1 MFTTGGSVTHNL
13 LVSPSDLGS
22 FNLTVPRDPRLP
34 GGGGYT
40 IGPIYDLNPSVF
52 GRSNQLIEPT
62 DKVGNDS
69 RVFNGVDVTFNV
81 RSLHGVTFSGGTST
95 GKVVNDFCD
104 IRAKTPDATIGG
116 FNLLLAPY
124 CHQESPFQTSF
135 RGLATYS
142 IPRVDVVVSSVYQDK
157 TNIGTDQLVS
167 LSANYTMTQADL
179 AAAAAQLGRPLTAVT
194 PPTIN
199 LIAPGALY
207 GPRVR
212 QLDLSFK
219 KIIGISSR
227 RLTVG
232 VDLYNLLNN
241 NVTLAFNQTY
251 SAISTGW
258 LTPTTYMNPRVARLN
273 AEFAW

>member
-1 MFTTGGSVTHNL
+1 M
-13 LVSPSDLGS
+13 
-22 FNLTVPRDPRLP
+22 
-34 GGGGYT
+34 
-40 IGPIYDLNPSVF
+40 
-52 GRSNQLIEPT
+52 
-62 DKVGNDS
+62 
-69 RVFNGVDVTFNV
+69 
-81 RSLHGVTFSGGTST
+81 
-95 GKVVNDFCD
+95 
-104 IRAKTPDATIGG
+104 
-116 FNLLLAPY
+116 
-124 CHQESPFQTSF
+124 
-135 RGLATYS
+135 
-142 IPRVDVVVSSVYQDK
+142 YQDK

>member
-1 MFTTGGSVTHNL
+1 
-13 LVSPSDLGS
+13 
-22 FNLTVPRDPRLP
+22 
-34 GGGGYT
+34 
-40 IGPIYDLNPSVF
+40 
-52 GRSNQLIEPT
+52 
-62 DKVGNDS
+62 
-69 RVFNGVDVTFNV
+69 VFNGVDVTFNV

-116 FNLLLAPY
+116 FNLLLTPY
-124 CHQESPFQTSF
+124 CHQEAPFQTSF